1 MHTKLVAIRSQTH
14 SEVKVEEAVQRS
26 VYGLQ
31 RVNRAVIIRRSF
43 VQLAAIVAIAIVYIC
58 GPVFG
63 ALEVSGLVG
72 SNPLKNLRE
81 MKLETPDG
89 RAFIVSPFLYKIIV
103 SHCL

>member
-1 MHTKLVAIRSQTH
+1 MHTKLVAIRSQIR
-14 SEVKVEEAVQRS
+14 SEVKVEEAAQRS

-31 RVNRAVIIRRSF
+31 RVNRAVIIF

-72 SNPLKNLRE
+72 SNPMKNLQE

-89 RAFIVSPFLYKIIV
+89 KAFIVSPFLCQIIV